1 MFFPVFRR
9 RLAAGFFETLGK
21 IALGREPALRG
32 DRRHRHIRGDKEFL
46 TGSDPFLVQVTHRG
60 LAIVFCERMGEI
72 VFVQPLSPPD
82 SRL

>member
-46 TGSDPFLVQVTHRG
+46 TGGDPFLVQVTHRG
-60 LAIVFCERMGEI
+60 LAIVFCERMSEI
-72 VFVQPLSPPD
+72 VFVQPCNGCQ
-82 SRL
+82 